1 MRKTFLGLFWLM
13 SLAALAGHYEVSSPN
28 GKVKVTVD
36 ADEIVKWA
44 VDYDGRQV
52 LLPSAID
59 ISLTQGKKTL
69 GLGKVG
75 KVAKLRINESFQN
88 PFYKK
93 LTVSDDYGQL
103 LLYTNQKFTIEVR
116 AYDDGAASPSMPMPS
131 MPSLKSTATTLPV
144 YPSWVATAIR
154 RVSTC

>member
-1 MRKTFLGLFWLM
+1 MKTIVGTLFCLM
-13 SLAALAGHYEVSSPN
+13 AMTASAGNYEVNSPN
-28 GKVKVTVD
+28 GKVKVTVNT
-36 ADEIVKWA
+36 DETVKWS

-75 KVAKLRINESFQN
+75 KVAKQRINGSFQN

-93 LTVSDDYGQL
+93 QTISDEYGQL
-103 LLYTNQKFTIEVR
+103 LLYTTQKFTIEVR
-116 AYDDGAASPSMPMPS
+116 AYDDGAAYRLISGHSKP
-131 MPSLKSTATTLPV
+131 LVVNDETVEFYGFRLPHL
-144 YPSWVATAIR
+144 
-154 RVSTC
+154 